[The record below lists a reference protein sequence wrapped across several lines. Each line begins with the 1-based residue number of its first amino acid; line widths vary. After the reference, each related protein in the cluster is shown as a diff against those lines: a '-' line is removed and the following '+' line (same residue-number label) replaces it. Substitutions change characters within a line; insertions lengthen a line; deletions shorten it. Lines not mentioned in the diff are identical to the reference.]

1 MSVKKIFMT
10 LITVVVCVVLG
21 ALVLNVLLPNVTTS
35 LITAVEDMVFNAT
48 GMAFDFNG
56 DGNAGSANATGSYAN
71 IDGNVTDGGNA
82 ESLTVGVE
90 GFGTGE

>member
-21 ALVLNVLLPNVTTS
+21 ALVLNVLLPNVTNS

-56 DGNAGSANATGSYAN
+56 DGNAGSASTGNYAE
-71 IDGNVTDGGNA
+71 IDDNVSEGGDV